1 MLHVKSSL
9 LKKSFSSLYFTVG
22 LVEEAAELSEELKKS
37 ENNDS
42 GDIENVVSEVGD
54 VCWYLYGLCQS
65 LENVKPEHILK
76 NDINCDDTKDDIDE
90 DLLSVVGSLCGSIKK
105 WSRGDQEWEQ
115 FQPRIQLNVS
125 RVLAVINKLS
135 PVPLEEAMKK
145 NIEKIQSRRQRGVV
159 RGDGNNR

>member
-1 MLHVKSSL
+1 MFHSC
-9 LKKSFSSLYFTVG
+9 
-22 LVEEAAELSEELKKS
+22 LSNKTR
-37 ENNDS
+37 
-42 GDIENVVSEVGD
+42 
-54 VCWYLYGLCQS
+54 YLYGLCQS

-125 RVLAVINKLS
+125 RVLAVINKLRETS
-135 PVPLEEAMKK
+135 YLVIIQLQQSS
-145 NIEKIQSRRQRGVV
+145 IQQRLGGEKIFGMEKLTNLGASVAS
-159 RGDGNNR
+159 